1 MPLYTYIMSYKGTT
15 KVSQHKHSNYTGFI
29 LTPIAAMF
37 PSLKPAYGDLMRMRP
52 EPVPGADRTWACST
66 QVSGEPF
73 TLHVVET
80 RD

>member
-1 MPLYTYIMSYKGTT
+1 MPLYTYIMSYRGTT

-29 LTPIAAMF
+29 RTPIAAMF
-37 PSLKPAYGDLMRMRP
+37 PGLKPAFGDLIRMRP
-52 EPVPGADRTWACST
+52 EPVTGAKRTWSCSE